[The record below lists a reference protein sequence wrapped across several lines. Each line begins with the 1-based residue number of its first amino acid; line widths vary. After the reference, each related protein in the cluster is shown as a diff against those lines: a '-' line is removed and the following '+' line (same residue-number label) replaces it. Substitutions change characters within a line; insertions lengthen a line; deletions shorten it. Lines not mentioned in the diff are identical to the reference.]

1 MTRNEQRD
9 VQMAIHAIAD
19 GMVDYAAR
27 SISNAI
33 RAAMTKKSQAELMQ
47 VAHELQL
54 TNHPE
59 FII

>member
-9 VQMAIHAIAD
+9 VQMAIHAITE

-54 TNHPE
+54 TNHPD